1 MRQENKDQE
10 KLLLSWM
17 HNPDVNIQPS
27 CALPSAVP
35 KVMAGDTGQGPA
47 RVGVS
52 SRPPPLPLPPSL
64 VQVSPRVP
72 KACCVHQHPK
82 ATPAV
87 VTMQPSCSVPCRED
101 EEEPNLIYSV
111 LHFHAK

>member
-17 HNPDVNIQPS
+17 HILDVNIQPS
-27 CALPSAVP
+27 CTLPSAIP
-35 KVMAGDTGQGPA
+35 KVMAGDTGQGPV

-52 SRPPPLPLPPSL
+52 PRPPPLPFPSSL
-64 VQVSPRVP
+64 LHMSPWVSN
-72 KACCVHQHPK
+72 ACCVHQYPK

-87 VTMQPSCSVPCRED
+87 VTMQPSCSVLCRED

-111 LHFHAK
+111 LHIHAK

>member
-52 SRPPPLPLPPSL
+52 SRPPPSPPSP
-64 VQVSPRVP
+64 QFGAGVP
-72 KACCVHQHPK
+72 TGPQSLLCAPAPQSHPSSGDN
-82 ATPAV
+82 AALLLCT
-87 VTMQPSCSVPCRED
+87 VPGG
-101 EEEPNLIYSV
+101 
-111 LHFHAK
+111 